1 MPRRSAPLPVSGRKP
16 LNAGEASRY
25 DAPRVVAPL
34 STSPSFLLFARHG
47 GEGLPVVYSGRDEAG
62 RLAAVELARFLSRL
76 GRCRVVVLGA
86 KPAAGPCI
94 ELVSGGP
101 GAPDGDPGG
110 PAGGPGVDAFRRT
123 VAAGGVSIESAT
135 GRGLLFGAYDL
146 LEDLGCRW
154 YYPGPV
160 GERVPV
166 GDEVR
171 LPHGVKVSGA
181 ALPGRSLILG
191 HDLYLAD
198 AEGWVEWAARNRL
211 NNVFLHEFPP
221 PVFGGRPSRYWRE
234 ALAKVGPLARRR
246 GLTVEFGGHG
256 LAALLPRSLFRSHPD
271 FFRHDGRRRNPD
283 HNLCPSSQGGLDVI
297 RRKARAYFELHPGAD
312 VYHLWPDDIVG
323 DGWCRCPDCASL
335 SASDQTL
342 LATNAVAEV
351 LAEVAPGAR
360 LAFLVY
366 HDTIEPPR
374 QVRPRSNVALLY
386 APRERCY
393 AHALDDPACGVNRD
407 YYGHLVAGV
416 EAASGGRPAD
426 REAAAGARASGPRV
440 FEYYLDA
447 VLFKSMLPPLSR
459 VMARDLLAY
468 RRAGAG
474 TVGALMTSDRPWV
487 SVSPNLWL
495 FARLTWDPEADLA
508 ALVADFAGGRLGSSG
523 LARYFGLVE
532 EAFAKILELDGQAGA
547 LRMPGLGLLDAPP
560 LDTLDFLDGPSRARE
575 GKLRQLTEAADLV
588 EEAVY
593 LLAQSLPQAG
603 AGGKQ
608 APGGPTG
615 AAVEAE
621 WSELELVARQLEYLK
636 ARQEAVIALQPGL
649 DAAASTGSPEPPSAR
664 EAIARAWQALAA
676 VRKWGRSHLQEAL
689 ARAQFGVFHS
699 MWEVQLL
706 HLERRLQGKKGRPR
720 LRDVVGLGRVAVR
733 WVALRALAL
742 GRRRPSVMH
751 R

>member
-1 MPRRSAPLPVSGRKP
+1 
-16 LNAGEASRY
+16 
-25 DAPRVVAPL
+25 
-34 STSPSFLLFARHG
+34 
-47 GEGLPVVYSGRDEAG
+47 
-62 RLAAVELARFLSRL
+62 VELARFLSRL
-76 GRCRVVVLGA
+76 GRCRVAVLGA

-101 GAPDGDPGG
+101 GAP
-110 PAGGPGVDAFRRT
+110 AGGPGVDAFRRT
-123 VAAGGVSIESAT
+123 VAAGGVTIESAT

-146 LEDLGCRW
+146 LEDLGYRW

-160 GERVPV
+160 GERAPV

-221 PVFGGRPSRYWRE
+221 PVLGGRSSRYWRE

-297 RRKARAYFELHPGAD
+297 RRNARAYLELHPGAD

-323 DGWCRCPDCASL
+323 DGWCRCPGCASL
-335 SASDQTL
+335 SASDQAL

-374 QVRPRSNVALLY
+374 QVRPRPNVALLY

-393 AHALDDPACGVNRD
+393 AHALDDPACGVNRG
-407 YYGHLVAGV
+407 YHGHLVAGV
-416 EAASGGRPAD
+416 EAVSGGWPAGG
-426 REAAAGARASGPRV
+426 EAAAGGETAAGAQASGPRV

-459 VMARDLLAY
+459 VMARDPLAY
-468 RRAGAG
+468 RRAGVG

-508 ALVADFAGGRLGSSG
+508 ALAADFAGGLLGSSG
-523 LARYFGLVE
+523 LARYFGLLE
-532 EAFAKILELDGQAGA
+532 EAFVKILELDGQAGT

-560 LDTLDFLDGPSRARE
+560 LDTLDFLDGPSRAGE
-575 GKLRQLTEAADLV
+575 GKLRQLTESADLV
-588 EEAVY
+588 GEAVY

-603 AGGKQ
+603 AGGEQ
-608 APGGPTG
+608 TPGGPTG
-615 AAVEAE
+615 AALEAE

-636 ARQEAVIALQPGL
+636 ARQEAVMALPGP
-649 DAAASTGSPEPPSAR
+649 DPAASTGSPEPPTVR

-676 VRKWGRSHLQEAL
+676 VRRWGRSHLQEAL
-689 ARAQFGVFHS
+689 ARAQFVVFHS

-706 HLERRLQGKKGRPR
+706 HLERRLQGKQGRPR
-720 LRDVVGLGRVAVR
+720 LRDVAGLGRVAVR